1 MPDDERE
8 RPKRSWREIDRA
20 RDIKR
25 ERTAPLPGTQTTLK
39 GGAAKRYR
47 SQLDRIF
54 AGGGLPDEVKR
65 QAPGFENVEKTAR
78 QVLVDAVLAAIAPAE
93 IEQAVDA
100 LLATEPMPT
109 DPALLVKVLAHPKQA
124 HAAAAL
130 ASLLDTLEN
139 GRPQNANLL
148 KSRVQSLKLIAD
160 DDEVKRLAD
169 CVLAML

>member
-1 MPDDERE
+1 MSDDERE

-20 RDIKR
+20 RDIKH
-25 ERTAPLPGTQTTLK
+25 ERTAPLPGAQTTLK

-54 AGGGLPDEVKR
+54 AGGSLPDEVKR
-65 QAPGFENVEKTAR
+65 QAPGFADVEKTAG
-78 QVLVDAVLAAIAPAE
+78 QELFDALLAAISPAE

-100 LLATEPMPT
+100 LLATEPMPS
-109 DPALLVKVLAHPKQA
+109 DPALLVKILAHPKQA
-124 HAAAAL
+124 HAAEAL

-139 GRPQNANLL
+139 GRPGNANLL
-148 KSRVQSLKLIAD
+148 KSRVQSLKLLAD

-169 CVLAML
+169 CVLAVL